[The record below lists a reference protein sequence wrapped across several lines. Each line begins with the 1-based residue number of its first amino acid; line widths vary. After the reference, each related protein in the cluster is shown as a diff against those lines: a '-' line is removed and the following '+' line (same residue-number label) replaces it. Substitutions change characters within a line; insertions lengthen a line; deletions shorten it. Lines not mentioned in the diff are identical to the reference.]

1 MTSATLAATWQPAR
15 FWALVGTH
23 LMNDFQTG
31 AAAALLP
38 YFVVEQHYDYAAVAG
53 LTLAATSLSSIFQ
66 PVFGWLTDRFA
77 LRPLV
82 WIGLLVAALGIALA
96 GLTSANYWLTWIV
109 ISISG
114 LGVAAYHPA
123 ATVAAKEAGGGTN
136 RSMSIFSVGG
146 NLGAA
151 IAPIGVGLTVGI
163 LGLQAT
169 PMLLIPTIVVAAIYI
184 VLNRRATVRA
194 ASRVTVAAGTPA
206 SGSLPRDLWGRFAW
220 LLLIVSLWS
229 VAYVG
234 ARSFVALDVMARF
247 GATADVGTIALTV
260 FSLAAALGTLV
271 GGFFADRFGRT
282 RVLVLG
288 YALAT
293 AATVGYVF
301 APGEIAAMV
310 LAGVLGW
317 ALFLPFALHVTL
329 SHSYLPRHLGTA
341 SGVTLGMA
349 TALGGLLTPLLGVL
363 ADQASPQAVFVALAG
378 VIGAALLCSLFLRE
392 RADVPA
398 ESVEPAGR
406 TVADMSDDEAMADA
420 AARAEP
426 AAPAAPTAPA
436 RER

>member
-1 MTSATLAATWQPAR
+1 MSSEALSAPSRRPL
-15 FWALVGTH
+15 FWSLVGTH
-23 LMNDFQTG
+23 VMNDFQTG

-38 YFVVEQHYDYAAVAG
+38 YFVLEQRYDYAAVAG

-77 LRPLV
+77 LRPLIV
-82 WIGLLVAALGIALA
+82 VGLAVAALGIAVA
-96 GLTSANYWLTWIV
+96 GLISADYWLTWIAF
-109 ISISG
+109 SLSG

-136 RSMSIFSVGG
+136 RAMSIFSVGG
-146 NLGAA
+146 NVGAA

-169 PMLLIPTIVVAAIYI
+169 PLLLIPTIAIAAVYL
-184 VLNRRATVRA
+184 VLNRRAALRPAAAAPAAGAGEAAGA
-194 ASRVTVAAGTPA
+194 ASTRV
-206 SGSLPRDLWGRFAW
+206 PRDLWGRFAW

-234 ARSFVALDVMARF
+234 ARSFVALDVIDRF
-247 GATADVGTIALTV
+247 GASTDVGNVALTV

-282 RVLVLG
+282 RVIVLG

-293 AATVGYVF
+293 AAAIGYVLV
-301 APGEIAAMV
+301 ADEIAAIV

-329 SHSYLPRHLGTA
+329 SHAYLPRHLGTA

-363 ADQASPQAVFVALAG
+363 ADAVDPRAVFV
-378 VIGAALLCSLFLRE
+378 VIAAVIAAALVCSLFLRE
-392 RADVPA
+392 RNDLTPVADT
-398 ESVEPAGR
+398 VEQGDAGR
-406 TVADMSDDEAMADA
+406 
-420 AARAEP
+420 P
-426 AAPAAPTAPA
+426 ASTRP
-436 RER
+436 ERSAV

>member
-1 MTSATLAATWQPAR
+1 MVSASSVPSPRRAL
-15 FWALVGTH
+15 FWSLVGTH

-38 YFVVEQHYDYAAVAG
+38 YFVLEQHYDYAAVAG
-53 LTLAATSLSSIFQ
+53 LTLAATSLSSVFQ

-77 LRPLV
+77 LRPLIV
-82 WIGLLVAALGIALA
+82 VGLAVAALGIAVA

-109 ISISG
+109 FSLSG

-146 NLGAA
+146 NVGAA
-151 IAPIGVGLTVGI
+151 IAPIGVGVTVGI
-163 LGLQAT
+163 LGLRAT
-169 PMLLIPTIVVAAIYI
+169 PLLLIPTIAVAAVYL
-184 VLNRRATVRA
+184 VLNRRAALRPTGASTSASAAGSETSASAAGSVETAAA
-194 ASRVTVAAGTPA
+194 ASTP
-206 SGSLPRDLWGRFAW
+206 GPRDLWSRFAW

-234 ARSFVALDVMARF
+234 ARSFVALDVIDRF
-247 GATADVGTIALTV
+247 RTTTDVGNVALTV
-260 FSLAAALGTLV
+260 FSAAAALGTLV
-271 GGFFADRFGRT
+271 GGFFADRFGRI
-282 RVLVLG
+282 RVIVLG

-293 AATVGYVF
+293 AAAVGYVF
-301 APGEIAAMV
+301 AATDVTAIV

-329 SHSYLPRHLGTA
+329 SHAYLPRHLGTA

-363 ADQASPQAVFVALAG
+363 ADAVDPRAVFV
-378 VIGAALLCSLFLRE
+378 VIAAVIAAALVCSLFLRE
-392 RADVPA
+392 RTDLGEDVDASTP
-398 ESVEPAGR
+398 
-406 TVADMSDDEAMADA
+406 A
-420 AARAEP
+420 AA
-426 AAPAAPTAPA
+426 APEASGS
-436 RER
+436 RV

>member
-1 MTSATLAATWQPAR
+1 MTSPTPAARPR
-15 FWALVGTH
+15 RALFHSLVSTH
-23 LMNDFQTG
+23 VMNDFQTG

-38 YFVVEQHYDYAAVAG
+38 YFVVEQQYDYAAVAG

-66 PVFGWLTDRFA
+66 PVFGWLTDRFS

-82 WIGLLVAALGIALA
+82 VIGLLVAALGIALA
-96 GLTSANYWLTWIV
+96 GLTSGDYWLTWLV
-109 ISISG
+109 ISLSG

-146 NLGAA
+146 NVGAA
-151 IAPIGVGLTVGI
+151 IAPIGVALTVGA

-169 PMLLIPTIVVAAIYI
+169 PLLLIPTVVVAVVYL
-184 VLNRRATVRA
+184 VLNRRARA
-194 ASRVTVAAGTPA
+194 RTTAQPAGEARAEASVP
-206 SGSLPRDLWGRFAW
+206 LPRDLWGRFGW

-234 ARSFVALDVMARF
+234 ARSFVALDVMHRF
-247 GATADVGTIALTV
+247 GTTADVGTIALTV

-271 GGFFADRFGRT
+271 GGFFADRFGRP

-288 YALAT
+288 YGLAT
-293 AATVGYVF
+293 LSAIGYVLV
-301 APGEIAAMV
+301 PGEIAAIV

-363 ADQASPQAVFVALAG
+363 ADNTGTQAVFLVLVG
-378 VIGAALLCSLFLRE
+378 VIAAALVCSLFLRE
-392 RADVPA
+392 RTDVAPPRSA
-398 ESVEPAGR
+398 SGIVPDIA
-406 TVADMSDDEAMADA
+406 DDEPIADA
-420 AARAEP
+420 AAAASVPEGARAGE
-426 AAPAAPTAPA
+426 
-436 RER
+436 E

>member
-1 MTSATLAATWQPAR
+1 MPSIPPNVRPPRAL
-15 FWALVGTH
+15 FWSLVGTH
-23 LMNDFQTG
+23 AMNDFQTG

-38 YFVVEQHYDYAAVAG
+38 YFVLEQRYDYAAVAG

-66 PVFGWLTDRFA
+66 PVFGWLTDRFS
-77 LRPLV
+77 LRPLIV
-82 WIGLLVAALGIALA
+82 VGLAVAALGIAVA
-96 GLTSANYWLTWIV
+96 GLTSTNYWLTWIV
-109 ISISG
+109 FSLSG

-146 NLGAA
+146 NVGAA
-151 IAPIGVGLTVGI
+151 IAPIGVGLTVGV

-169 PMLLIPTIVVAAIYI
+169 PLLLIPTIAVAAVYL
-184 VLNRRATVRA
+184 VLNRRAALLPASSARTAGAPEAAVA
-194 ASRVTVAAGTPA
+194 ASTLP
-206 SGSLPRDLWGRFAW
+206 PRDLWGRFAW

-234 ARSFVALDVMARF
+234 ARSFVALDVIDRF
-247 GATADVGTIALTV
+247 DATTDMGNVALTV

-282 RVLVLG
+282 RVIVLG

-293 AATVGYVF
+293 AAAVGYVF
-301 APGEIAAMV
+301 APTEVTAIA

-329 SHSYLPRHLGTA
+329 SHAYLPRHLGTA

-363 ADQASPQAVFVALAG
+363 ADAIDPRAVFVVLAG
-378 VIGAALLCSLFLRE
+378 VIAAALVCSLFLRE
-392 RADVPA
+392 RTDLAPVALTA
-398 ESVEPAGR
+398 EQV
-406 TVADMSDDEAMADA
+406 DA
-420 AARAEP
+420 AVEASTRA
-426 AAPAAPTAPA
+426 
-436 RER
+436 

>member
-1 MTSATLAATWQPAR
+1 
-15 FWALVGTH
+15 
-23 LMNDFQTG
+23 MNDFQTG

-38 YFVVEQHYDYAAVAG
+38 YFVLEQRYDYAAAAG

-66 PVFGWLTDRFA
+66 PVFGWLTDRFS
-77 LRPLV
+77 LRPLIV
-82 WIGLLVAALGIALA
+82 AGLAVAALGIAVA

-109 ISISG
+109 FSLSG

-146 NLGAA
+146 NVGAA
-151 IAPIGVGLTVGI
+151 IAPIGVGLTVGV

-169 PMLLIPTIVVAAIYI
+169 PLLLIPTIAIAAVYL
-184 VLNRRATVRA
+184 VLNRRAALTPRPVGP
-194 ASRVTVAAGTPA
+194 VAAAAEVAAPTRV
-206 SGSLPRDLWGRFAW
+206 PRDLWGRFAW

-234 ARSFVALDVMARF
+234 ARSFVALDVIDRF
-247 GATADVGTIALTV
+247 DATTDVGNLALMV

-282 RVLVLG
+282 RVIVLG

-293 AATVGYVF
+293 AAAVGYVF
-301 APGEIAAMV
+301 APTEVTAIV
-310 LAGVLGW
+310 LAGGLGW

-329 SHSYLPRHLGTA
+329 SHAYLPRHLGTA

-363 ADQASPQAVFVALAG
+363 ADATDPRAVFVVLAG
-378 VIGAALLCSLFLRE
+378 VIAVALVCALFVRE
-392 RADVPA
+392 RTDLPP
-398 ESVEPAGR
+398 EG
-406 TVADMSDDEAMADA
+406 DA
-420 AARAEP
+420 AAPTGAEVEASP
-426 AAPAAPTAPA
+426 SRT
-436 RER
+436 

>member
-1 MTSATLAATWQPAR
+1 MTSATPAATRQPAR

-23 LMNDFQTG
+23 VMNDFQTG

-53 LTLAATSLSSIFQ
+53 LTLAATSLSSVFQ

-82 WIGLLVAALGIALA
+82 TIGLLVAALGIALA
-96 GLTSANYWLTWIV
+96 GLTSAHYWLTWIV

-123 ATVAAKEAGGGTN
+123 ATVAAKEAGGGSN
-136 RSMSIFSVGG
+136 RSMSTFSVGG
-146 NLGAA
+146 NVGAA
-151 IAPIGVGLTVGI
+151 IAPIGVGLTVGVF
-163 LGLQAT
+163 GLQAT
-169 PMLLIPTIVVAAIYI
+169 PLLLIPTVAVAAIYL
-184 VLNRRATVRA
+184 VLNRRTAVLTATATAPGAGPA
-194 ASRVTVAAGTPA
+194 ASVPP
-206 SGSLPRDLWGRFAW
+206 PRDLWGRFAW

-234 ARSFVALDVMARF
+234 ARSFVALDVMDRF
-247 GATADVGTIALTV
+247 GGTADVGTVALTV

-271 GGFFADRFGRT
+271 GGFFADRFGRM
-282 RVLVLG
+282 RVIVLG

-293 AATVGYVF
+293 LAATGYAL
-301 APGEIAAMV
+301 APTEITAMV

-349 TALGGLLTPLLGVL
+349 TALGGLLTPFLGVL
-363 ADQASPQAVFVALAG
+363 ADRASPQAVFAALAG
-378 VIGAALLCSLFLRE
+378 VIAAAFVCSLFLRE
-392 RADVPA
+392 RADLPA
-398 ESVEPAGR
+398 AAAGI
-406 TVADMSDDEAMADA
+406 VADMSDEEAMAEVGAMADA
-420 AARAEP
+420 AASVDETVRA
-426 AAPAAPTAPA
+426 
-436 RER
+436 RRS

>member
-1 MTSATLAATWQPAR
+1 MTSAASVPPPRRAL
-15 FWALVGTH
+15 FWSLVGTH

-38 YFVVEQHYDYAAVAG
+38 YFVLEQHYDYAAVAG
-53 LTLAATSLSSIFQ
+53 LTLAATSLSSVFQ

-77 LRPLV
+77 LRPLIV
-82 WIGLLVAALGIALA
+82 VGLAVAALGIAVA
-96 GLTSANYWLTWIV
+96 GRTSANYWLTWIV
-109 ISISG
+109 FSLSG

-146 NLGAA
+146 NVGAA

-169 PMLLIPTIVVAAIYI
+169 PLLLIPTIAVAAVYL
-184 VLNRRATVRA
+184 VLNRRAALRPA
-194 ASRVTVAAGTPA
+194 GASASASAAGSGETAAVASTP
-206 SGSLPRDLWGRFAW
+206 GPRDLWSRFAW

-234 ARSFVALDVMARF
+234 ARSFVALDVIDRF
-247 GATADVGTIALTV
+247 HTTTDVGNVALTV
-260 FSLAAALGTLV
+260 FSAAAALGTLV
-271 GGFFADRFGRT
+271 GGFFADRFGRI
-282 RVLVLG
+282 RVIVLG

-293 AATVGYVF
+293 AAAVGYVF
-301 APGEIAAMV
+301 AATDVTAIV

-329 SHSYLPRHLGTA
+329 SHAYLPRHLGTA

-363 ADQASPQAVFVALAG
+363 ADAVDPRAVFVVIAAVIAAG
-378 VIGAALLCSLFLRE
+378 LVCSLFLRE
-392 RADVPA
+392 RTDLAEDVDASTP
-398 ESVEPAGR
+398 
-406 TVADMSDDEAMADA
+406 A
-420 AARAEP
+420 AAEP
-426 AAPAAPTAPA
+426 EASGS
-436 RER
+436 RV

>member
-1 MTSATLAATWQPAR
+1 MPSTPPNVRPRRAL
-15 FWALVGTH
+15 FWSLVGTH
-23 LMNDFQTG
+23 AMNDFQTG

-38 YFVVEQHYDYAAVAG
+38 YFVLEQRYDYAAVAG

-66 PVFGWLTDRFA
+66 PVFGWLTDRFS
-77 LRPLV
+77 LRPLIV
-82 WIGLLVAALGIALA
+82 VGLAVAALGIAVA

-109 ISISG
+109 FSLSG

-146 NLGAA
+146 NVGAA
-151 IAPIGVGLTVGI
+151 IAPIGVGLTVGV

-169 PMLLIPTIVVAAIYI
+169 PLLLIPTIAVAAVYL
-184 VLNRRATVRA
+184 VLNRRATLRPASAARA
-194 ASRVTVAAGTPA
+194 AGAPEAAVAASTLP
-206 SGSLPRDLWGRFAW
+206 PRDLWGRFAW

-234 ARSFVALDVMARF
+234 ARSFVALDVIGRF
-247 GATADVGTIALTV
+247 DATTDMGNVALTV

-282 RVLVLG
+282 RVIVLG

-293 AATVGYVF
+293 AAAVGYVF
-301 APGEIAAMV
+301 APTEVTAIA

-329 SHSYLPRHLGTA
+329 SHAYLPRHLGTA

-363 ADQASPQAVFVALAG
+363 ADAIDPRAVFVVLAG
-378 VIGAALLCSLFLRE
+378 VIAAALVCSLFLRE
-392 RADVPA
+392 RTDLAPVAITA
-398 ESVEPAGR
+398 ERV
-406 TVADMSDDEAMADA
+406 DA
-420 AARAEP
+420 AAEASTRA
-426 AAPAAPTAPA
+426 
-436 RER
+436 

>member
-1 MTSATLAATWQPAR
+1 MTSAPPVAPPRRAL
-15 FWALVGTH
+15 FWSLVGTH

-38 YFVVEQHYDYAAVAG
+38 YFVIEQRYDYAAVAG
-53 LTLAATSLSSIFQ
+53 LTLAATSLSSVFQ
-66 PVFGWLTDRFA
+66 PVFGWLTDRFS
-77 LRPLV
+77 LRPLIV
-82 WIGLLVAALGIALA
+82 VGLLVAALGIAVA
-96 GLTSANYWLTWIV
+96 GLTSENYWLTWIV
-109 ISISG
+109 FSLSG

-136 RSMSIFSVGG
+136 RAMSIFSVGG
-146 NLGAA
+146 NVGAA

-163 LGLQAT
+163 MGLQAT
-169 PMLLIPTIVVAAIYI
+169 PLLLIPTVAIAAVYL
-184 VLNRRATVRA
+184 VLNRRAALTPTPTIATGLGAAGA
-194 ASRVTVAAGTPA
+194 ASISP
-206 SGSLPRDLWGRFAW
+206 PRDLWGRFAW

-234 ARSFVALDVMARF
+234 ARSFVALDVIDRF
-247 GATADVGTIALTV
+247 DAPTDVGTVALTV

-282 RVLVLG
+282 RTLVLG

-293 AATVGYVF
+293 AAAIGYVF
-301 APGEIAAMV
+301 APAEVTAIV

-329 SHSYLPRHLGTA
+329 SHAYLPRHLGTA

-363 ADQASPQAVFVALAG
+363 ADAVDPRAVFVVLAAVIAAAFVCALF
-378 VIGAALLCSLFLRE
+378 VRE
-392 RADVPA
+392 RTDL
-398 ESVEPAGR
+398 GR
-406 TVADMSDDEAMADA
+406 EGDA
-420 AARAEP
+420 ATSADTEIE
-426 AAPAAPTAPA
+426 AATT
-436 RER
+436 RT

>member
-1 MTSATLAATWQPAR
+1 MTSAPPVALPRRAL
-15 FWALVGTH
+15 FWSLVGTH
-23 LMNDFQTG
+23 LMNDLQTG

-38 YFVVEQHYDYAAVAG
+38 YFMLEQRYDYAAVAG

-77 LRPLV
+77 LRPLIV
-82 WIGLLVAALGIALA
+82 VGLAVAALGIAVA

-109 ISISG
+109 FALSG

-136 RSMSIFSVGG
+136 RAMSIFSVAG
-146 NLGAA
+146 NVGAA
-151 IAPIGVGLTVGI
+151 IAPIGVGLTVGV

-169 PMLLIPTIVVAAIYI
+169 PLLLIPTIAIAAVYL
-184 VLNRRATVRA
+184 VLNRRAALTPTRTGPVDAGAPAA
-194 ASRVTVAAGTPA
+194 ASIRP
-206 SGSLPRDLWGRFAW
+206 PRDLWGRFAW

-234 ARSFVALDVMARF
+234 ARSFVALDVIARF
-247 GATADVGTIALTV
+247 GTTTGVGNLALTV

-282 RVLVLG
+282 RVIVLG

-293 AATVGYVF
+293 AAAIGYLF
-301 APGEIAAMV
+301 APTEAAAVV
-310 LAGVLGW
+310 LAGLLGG

-329 SHSYLPRHLGTA
+329 SHAYLPRHLGTA

-349 TALGGLLTPLLGVL
+349 TALGGLLTPVLGVL
-363 ADQASPQAVFVALAG
+363 ADAVDPRAVFVVLAG
-378 VIGAALLCSLFLRE
+378 VIAAAFVCALFVRE
-392 RADVPA
+392 RTDLTP
-398 ESVEPAGR
+398 ER
-406 TVADMSDDEAMADA
+406 DA
-420 AARAEP
+420 AAP
-426 AAPAAPTAPA
+426 AGSEVEASPSRT
-436 RER
+436 

>member
-1 MTSATLAATWQPAR
+1 MTFSSPALAPDRAR
-15 FWALVGTH
+15 FWSLVSTH

-38 YFVVEQHYDYAAVAG
+38 YFVIERHYDYAAVAG
-53 LTLAATSLSSIFQ
+53 LTLAATVLSSVFQ

-82 WIGLLVAALGIALA
+82 VIGLLIAAIGIALA
-96 GLTSANYWLTWIV
+96 GVTSANYWLTWIV

-146 NLGAA
+146 TVGAA
-151 IAPIGVGLTVGI
+151 IAPIAVGLTVGVV
-163 LGLQAT
+163 GLRGT
-169 PMLLIPTIVVAAIYI
+169 PLLLIPTIVVALVYL
-184 VLNRRATVRA
+184 VLARRATVRA
-194 ASRVTVAAGTPA
+194 ATSVGEGPRGGA
-206 SGSLPRDLWGRFAW
+206 SVPLPRDLWGRFSW

-229 VAYVG
+229 IAYVG
-234 ARSFVALDVMARF
+234 ARSFVALDVMDRF
-247 GATADVGTIALTV
+247 GASADIGTVALTV

-288 YALAT
+288 YALA
-293 AATVGYVF
+293 AAAAVGYLF
-301 APGEIAAMV
+301 APGEAAAIV

-329 SHSYLPRHLGTA
+329 SHSFLPRHLGTA

-349 TALGGLLTPLLGVL
+349 TALGGLLTPLLGML
-363 ADQASPQAVFVALAG
+363 ADRTSTQAVFAVLAAAIVAAF
-378 VIGAALLCSLFLRE
+378 LCSLFVRE
-392 RADVPA
+392 RTDV
-398 ESVEPAGR
+398 
-406 TVADMSDDEAMADA
+406 T
-420 AARAEP
+420 AEP
-426 AAPAAPTAPA
+426 EVDAVPDAEASVP
-436 RER
+436 R

>member
-1 MTSATLAATWQPAR
+1 MTSAPPVVPPRRAL
-15 FWALVGTH
+15 FWSLVGTH

-38 YFVVEQHYDYAAVAG
+38 YFVIEQHYDYAAVAG

-66 PVFGWLTDRFA
+66 PVFGWLTDRFS
-77 LRPLV
+77 LRPLIV
-82 WIGLLVAALGIALA
+82 AGLAVAALGIAVA

-109 ISISG
+109 FSVSG

-146 NLGAA
+146 NVGAA
-151 IAPIGVGLTVGI
+151 IAPIGVGLTVGV

-169 PMLLIPTIVVAAIYI
+169 PLLLIPMIAIAAVYL
-184 VLNRRATVRA
+184 VLNRRAAPSSAASVAPVALGA
-194 ASRVTVAAGTPA
+194 ASR
-206 SGSLPRDLWGRFAW
+206 SLPRDLWGRFAW

-234 ARSFVALDVMARF
+234 ARSFVALDVIDRF
-247 GATADVGTIALTV
+247 DTTTDVGNLALTI

-282 RVLVLG
+282 RVIVLG

-293 AATVGYVF
+293 AAAVGYVL
-301 APGEIAAMV
+301 AATEATAIA

-329 SHSYLPRHLGTA
+329 SHAYLPRHLGTA

-363 ADQASPQAVFVALAG
+363 ADAVDPRAVFVVLAG
-378 VIGAALLCSLFLRE
+378 VIGAALACALFVRE
-392 RADVPA
+392 RTDLTP
-398 ESVEPAGR
+398 EG
-406 TVADMSDDEAMADA
+406 DA
-420 AARAEP
+420 AAPADAEV
-426 AAPAAPTAPA
+426 AASRSRT
-436 RER
+436 